1 MASNK
6 KKKKSQQK
14 PQQGNTAQATPVAAK
29 QKASQ
34 EKAAPEPK
42 KKGLFKSKADKQA
55 EAGKKKAASAKSA
68 KGGKG
73 GKKGKSEQS
82 LFSRIKGYFKAVKT
96 EMHRVVWPTKKEL
109 RNYSVAVI
117 VSLIIVG
124 VVIAVLDLV
133 IGEGLVLFSG
143 LRG

>member
-6 KKKKSQQK
+6 KKKKGQQK
-14 PQQGNTAQATPVAAK
+14 PQQGKTAQATPVAAK

-42 KKGLFKSKADKQA
+42 KKGLFKSKADKAA
-55 EAGKKKAASAKSA
+55 EADKKKAASAKSA
-68 KGGKG
+68 KSAKG
-73 GKKGKSEQS
+73 GKPS
-82 LFSRIKGYFKAVKT
+82 LPARITGYFKAVKT

-117 VSLIIVG
+117 VSLIVVG
-124 VVIAVLDLV
+124 VIIAVLDLV